1 MMASY
6 AASPCSLAAGKV
18 RSWASCA
25 VITIL
30 PCFSVWFP
38 SSTNASGPYSG
49 LHYPALPLGFTK
61 VPSRNTV
68 IPITKPLLTLDN
80 PHVHTTDKFQPAEF
94 LVATSLTANQHT
106 HAIFQYTLAG
116 LLNTSFEYKAE
127 HPTAIGKKMTCS
139 REKSVWGQ
147 ELIGQ
152 NIQCTEVS
160 QQELKNIH
168 LPIQI
173 GN

>member
-116 LLNTSFEYKAE
+116 LLNTSFGSGAWLWDHCHLR
-127 HPTAIGKKMTCS
+127 HPSKQTGLNEDSQWTEAIGS
-139 REKSVWGQ
+139 
-147 ELIGQ
+147 L
-152 NIQCTEVS
+152 
-160 QQELKNIH
+160 
-168 LPIQI
+168 
-173 GN
+173 